1 MANWKALTWSE
12 TVQTGKPQA
21 RHVLTTLCL
30 KCNDDFRVFSDAERL
45 AGFCELSTRRLS
57 DSRDYLEKHGFITVI
72 RRLRP
77 NGSEAKP
84 ITLLNVPGAP
94 HLSGTPVVLDYGG
107 KYLYP
112 RLPQELHDAGIRWV
126 AAGEEARVHPSHT
139 QPVDNSAESDDQHD
153 ELSGCQ
159 HDELSGCVTRGEGVD
174 PLESQHDELSGCQHD
189 AASTHGVDAASTRS
203 QSPFEAIPSVHPE
216 TGEDEPVDGQTED
229 GTPNEDQAIALMR
242 EERAHAHLERLGPW
256 KSQLDQIHDALL
268 ALLAEASEQ
277 QVRGL
282 LLGKLSEAKRSITYV
297 IDGLTSHAA
306 EVHHVTPVP
315 SRAEK
320 QQAKPEAGQQRQA
333 QAARRE
339 TPEELMQE
347 LGGSGAYIPS
357 RFRE

>member
-112 RLPQELHDAGIRWV
+112 RLPQELHDAGVRWV
-126 AAGEEARVHPSHT
+126 AAGEDGRVHPSHT
-139 QPVDNSAESDDQHD
+139 QPVDNSVESGDQHD
-153 ELSGCQ
+153 ESSGWQ
-159 HDELSGCVTRGEGVD
+159 HDELSGCVTRDDGVD
-174 PLESQHDELSGCQHD
+174 PPENQHDELSGWQHD
-189 AASTHGVDAASTRS
+189 NSSTHGVDETSTPS
-203 QSPFEAIPSVHPE
+203 HSPFEAIPSVRPE
-216 TGEDEPVDGQTED
+216 AGEDEPVDGQTED
-229 GTPNEDQAIALMR
+229 GSNEDRATALMR

-256 KSQLDQIHDALL
+256 RSQLDQIHAALIV
-268 ALLAEASEQ
+268 LLAEASEQ

-347 LGGSGAYIPS
+347 LGGTGAFVPS
-357 RFRE
+357 RFRG